1 MRIIF
6 VTDLHGDK
14 QKYNELVRTAKNL
27 SADMVINAGDMLP
40 KQEDSFRQGNFI
52 IGFLTTH
59 FKAFEQAGIYYL
71 CYPGNDDLRIFDPL
85 FDKTCSNFKFIK
97 QIAQKRFELKG
108 YEFIGMNWVVDYP
121 FRLKD
126 RCRVDDKDYTF
137 QEQFGTALL
146 STKNG
151 WHEIK
156 NWFNYAKTLPS
167 IEEELDA
174 LVKPKRMEKA
184 VYVIHMPPAGI
195 GLDVCLSGK
204 TVGSNAVY
212 RFIKKQQPKL
222 SLHGHIHE
230 SPEVSKRWGVKIGKT
245 CCIQPGQSE
254 ALTYVLI
261 DLKEMIFTRVSDSKA
276 SQISCGCLESNS

>member
-1 MRIIF
+1 MRILF

-14 QKYNELVRTAKNL
+14 QKYDRLLDIAKEN

-40 KQEDSFRQGNFI
+40 KEGELLDQGNFI
-52 IGFLTTH
+52 TNFLTPH
-59 FKAFEQAGIYYL
+59 FNGFEKACIYYL
-71 CYPGNDDLRIFDPL
+71 CYLGNDDLRIFDPL

-97 QIAQKRFELKG
+97 QIAQKRFVLKG

-126 RCRVDDKDYTF
+126 RCRIDDKDYEF
-137 QEQFGTALL
+137 QEQFGTGLL

-151 WHEIK
+151 WREIK
-156 NWFNYAKTLPS
+156 DWIRYARTLPS
-167 IEEELDA
+167 IEEELNA

-184 VYVIHMPPAGI
+184 VYVIHMPPSGM
-195 GLDVCLSGK
+195 GLDICLSGK

-212 RFIKKQQPKL
+212 RFIKKHQPKL

-230 SPEVSKRWGVKIGKT
+230 SPEVSKRWCSKIGKT

-254 ALTYVLI
+254 KLTYVLI
-261 DLKEMIFTRVSDSKA
+261 DLEEMTFARMIGSK
-276 SQISCGCLESNS
+276 IS